1 MAYTKT
7 DRDFLRAFGQRVRRL
22 REAEKWT
29 QEELAERSDLHR
41 TYIGSIERGE
51 RNLALMNI
59 QKLAK
64 AFGLTLSRLLDGL

>member
-1 MAYTKT
+1 MTYIKT

-29 QEELAERSDLHR
+29 QEELAERSNLHR

-51 RNLALMNI
+51 RNLALLNI

-64 AFGLTLSRLLDGL
+64 AFGLTLAKLLDGL